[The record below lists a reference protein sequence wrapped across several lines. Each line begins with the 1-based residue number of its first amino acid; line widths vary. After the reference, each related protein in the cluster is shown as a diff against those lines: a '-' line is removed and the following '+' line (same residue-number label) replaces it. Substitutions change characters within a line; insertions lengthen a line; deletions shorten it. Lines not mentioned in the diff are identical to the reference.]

1 MEENPIK
8 NKSGDQT
15 SDETIKEAEVTS
27 IMLPRTKTIPTPG
40 KSLEIKWN
48 ERSGA
53 ATGYDEF
60 LAHYMQ
66 QILKTITK
74 KMNWGKNIF
83 IARLSFPASN
93 YSKFLLL
100 YAINHNVVYF

>member
-40 KSLEIKWN
+40 KSLEIK
-48 ERSGA
+48 
-53 ATGYDEF
+53 
-60 LAHYMQ
+60 
-66 QILKTITK
+66 
-74 KMNWGKNIF
+74 
-83 IARLSFPASN
+83 
-93 YSKFLLL
+93 
-100 YAINHNVVYF
+100 